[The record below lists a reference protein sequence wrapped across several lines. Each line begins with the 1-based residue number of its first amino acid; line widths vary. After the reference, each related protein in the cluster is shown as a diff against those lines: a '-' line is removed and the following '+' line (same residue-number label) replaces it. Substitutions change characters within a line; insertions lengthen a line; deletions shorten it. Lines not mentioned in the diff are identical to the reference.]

1 MTSDAA
7 ASAEDRWY
15 EEGDEPNTA
24 SSLRPVE
31 PRVEPVM
38 PANFPAELQIPKD
51 RVRLLD
57 YAGALERRN
66 GKPEEVAFSARVWA
80 QVSLPYKDPGAVP
93 FWVRRNGDITLRVQ
107 PAAITDRQGNDLV
120 AYPFGILPRHIM
132 TWMATEAVRTNDQEL
147 ILGDTMQAFM
157 EKLQIEVG
165 GNSRRRLAN
174 QMERVFGSRL
184 SVEGLVIGA
193 KGTGYGQA
201 KEYFQI
207 TESTQLWFNE
217 KDEIGGGGQTGLWDS
232 KIVLSKRFFDS
243 IIERPVPVDPAALRA
258 LGSKPL
264 TFDIYVWV
272 GYRLYGIEYPT
283 RMSWE
288 DLHKQFGSQTKRLR
302 DFRAAFADAIR
313 DISILM
319 PSLRYEL
326 EPNYFVLHPGP
337 TPIEQTSKRR
347 QVRSNS
353 GGGRARGAA
362 QLRAV
367 DGTDDG
373 ADDGP
378 AGNAAADSGDADSRE

>member
-7 ASAEDRWY
+7 AGADDRWY
-15 EEGDEPNTA
+15 EEDDAPNEV
-24 SSLRPVE
+24 SSLGAVE
-31 PRVEPVM
+31 PRIEPVI
-38 PANFPAELQIPKD
+38 PANFPHSLEIPKD

-57 YAGALERRN
+57 YRSALDAK
-66 GKPEEVAFSARVWA
+66 GGQPEEVAFSARVWA
-80 QVSLPYKDPGAVP
+80 QVSLPYKDPGEVP
-93 FWVRRNGDITLRVQ
+93 FWVRRNGEVTLRVQ
-107 PAAITDRQGNDLV
+107 PAAITDRNGNDAV

-132 TWMATEAVRTNDQEL
+132 TWMATEAVRTKNQEL
-147 ILGDTMQAFM
+147 ILGDTMQDFM
-157 EKLQIEVG
+157 EKLQIEKG

-193 KGTGYGQA
+193 RGTGYGQA

-217 KDEIGGGGQTGLWDS
+217 KDEIGGEGQPGLWDS

-302 DFRAAFADAIR
+302 DFRSSFAEAIR
-313 DISILM
+313 DISIIM
-319 PSLRYEL
+319 PGLRYEL
-326 EPNYFVLHPGP
+326 EPEYFVLYPGP
-337 TPIEQTSKRR
+337 TPIEQTTKRR
-347 QVRSNS
+347 QVPQNKPASR
-353 GGGRARGAA
+353 GRGR
-362 QLRAV
+362 LHAV
-367 DGTDDG
+367 EKSAGDVGDVEQPGDV
-373 ADDGP
+373 P
-378 AGNAAADSGDADSRE
+378 AGK